1 MSVCSYLLVCDSLF
15 TWVPLVGDSVCVG
28 LYSCVSVVQM
38 SHAMQV
44 KPADS
49 EGKAGM
55 SSWQ

>member
-1 MSVCSYLLVCDSLF
+1 MRVF
-15 TWVPLVGDSVCVG
+15 
-28 LYSCVSVVQM
+28 VSVVQM

-55 SSWQ
+55 SSSGCGPCCVVVRHV